1 MTDREFLETRLGLF
15 EGDAWSMFVEELNVM
30 AKSLDS
36 IVNVENEK
44 GLYFNKGQVGILN
57 MVINL
62 EETTKLALDQLE
74 N

>member
-1 MTDREFLETRLGLF
+1 MTDREFLEKRLDLF

>member
-1 MTDREFLETRLGLF
+1 MTDREFLETRLGVF

-62 EETTKLALDQLE
+62 EETTKLALEQLE
-74 N
+74 T